1 MNDQLKAKQDY
12 IPPAI
17 YATLVEMEDAFGAK
31 QVTFREGTE
40 KDRLA
45 LEEIKFGINDDIWS
59 PLVDI

>member
-45 LEEIKFGINDDIWS
+45 LEEIKFGINDDI
-59 PLVDI
+59 